1 MQIKAVLFDLD
12 GTLIDTIPD
21 LTYGLNQM
29 LKGLDKPPLTT
40 GQVSSMVGR
49 GVIDLMEN
57 VFRASR
63 LAVRSEAINKA
74 ISVYCDIMVRS
85 GSSHSTV
92 FPDVFE
98 SLARLRT
105 SGMKVA
111 IVTNKPRSMT
121 EAIVRE
127 KDLVWRVD
135 CVVAAGDA
143 ATVKPHPEMLWF
155 ACDKLGVPRNE
166 AVMVGDSSNDAL
178 AAQSAGMPVYLVTTG
193 YNGSEPVD
201 CWAKENGFNRVFG
214 NIRGVTDSI
223 LNRPQ
228 G

>member
-29 LKGLDKPPLTT
+29 LKGFDRPPLTT
-40 GQVSSMVGR
+40 KQVSSMVGR

-63 LAVRSEAINKA
+63 LVVCEEAIKQA

-85 GSSHSTV
+85 GSLHSTI
-92 FPDVFE
+92 FPDVFD
-98 SLARLRT
+98 SLSRLRK
-105 SGMKVA
+105 SGMKLA

-121 EAIVRE
+121 EAIVKE
-127 KDLVWRVD
+127 KNLDECVD
-135 CVVAAGDA
+135 CIVAAGDA
-143 ATVKPHPEMLWF
+143 ATVKPHPEMLWL
-155 ACDKLGVPRNE
+155 ACDRLSVSRKE

-178 AAQSAGMPVYLVTTG
+178 AAKSAGMPVYLVTTG
-193 YNGSEPVD
+193 YNGTESVAQ
-201 CWAKENGFNRVFG
+201 WAKENGFTRVFDA
-214 NIRGVTDSI
+214 IQDVTDDI

-228 G
+228 D

>member
-63 LAVRSEAINKA
+63 LAVRSVAINKA
-74 ISVYCDIMVRS
+74 ISVYCDILVRS

-98 SLARLRT
+98 SLA
-105 SGMKVA
+105 
-111 IVTNKPRSMT
+111 
-121 EAIVRE
+121 
-127 KDLVWRVD
+127 
-135 CVVAAGDA
+135 
-143 ATVKPHPEMLWF
+143 
-155 ACDKLGVPRNE
+155 
-166 AVMVGDSSNDAL
+166 
-178 AAQSAGMPVYLVTTG
+178 
-193 YNGSEPVD
+193 
-201 CWAKENGFNRVFG
+201 
-214 NIRGVTDSI
+214 
-223 LNRPQ
+223 
-228 G
+228 

>member
-127 KDLVWRVD
+127 KDLVGRVD

-201 CWAKENGFNRVFG
+201 WG
-214 NIRGVTDSI
+214 
-223 LNRPQ
+223 
-228 G
+228 

>member
-127 KDLVWRVD
+127 KDLVGRVD

-166 AVMVGDSSNDAL
+166 AVMVGDRMDTDVISGMECGMSTVLVLSGISTEATLDEYAYRPSAVLDGVGDIVTL
-178 AAQSAGMPVYLVTTG
+178 AEAQHA
-193 YNGSEPVD
+193 E
-201 CWAKENGFNRVFG
+201 
-214 NIRGVTDSI
+214 
-223 LNRPQ
+223 
-228 G
+228 

>member
-127 KDLVWRVD
+127 KDLVGRVD
-135 CVVAAGDA
+135 CVVAAGNALVCLRQTRRAPKRGRHGRRQFQRCLGRTKRRDA
-143 ATVKPHPEMLWF
+143 
-155 ACDKLGVPRNE
+155 GVP
-166 AVMVGDSSNDAL
+166 GD
-178 AAQSAGMPVYLVTTG
+178 
-193 YNGSEPVD
+193 
-201 CWAKENGFNRVFG
+201 NR
-214 NIRGVTDSI
+214 
-223 LNRPQ
+223 L
-228 G
+228 

>member
-92 FPDVFE
+92 NPDVFE

-111 IVTNKPRSMT
+111 IVTNKPRSLT

-127 KDLVWRVD
+127 KDLVGRVD

-155 ACDKLGVPRNE
+155 ACDKLGVTRNE
-166 AVMVGDSSNDAL
+166 ADKVGDSSNDAL
-178 AAQSAGMPVYLVTTG
+178 AAQSAGMP
-193 YNGSEPVD
+193 E
-201 CWAKENGFNRVFG
+201 
-214 NIRGVTDSI
+214 
-223 LNRPQ
+223 
-228 G
+228 

>member
-29 LKGLDKPPLTT
+29 LKELDKPPLTT
-40 GQVSSMVGR
+40 VQVSSMVGR

-63 LAVRSEAINKA
+63 LAVSSDAINKA

-98 SLARLRT
+98 SLARLRA

-111 IVTNKPRSMT
+111 IVTNKPRNMT

-127 KDLVWRVD
+127 KTLP
-135 CVVAAGDA
+135 DA
-143 ATVKPHPEMLWF
+143 STAWSQPAMQRPLSPIRKCSGLLAINSVLCEMRLLWSATVPM
-155 ACDKLGVPRNE
+155 
-166 AVMVGDSSNDAL
+166 
-178 AAQSAGMPVYLVTTG
+178 MPLLHKA
-193 YNGSEPVD
+193 PV
-201 CWAKENGFNRVFG
+201 CRCIW
-214 NIRGVTDSI
+214 
-223 LNRPQ
+223 
-228 G
+228 

>member
-1 MQIKAVLFDLD
+1 MY

-40 GQVSSMVGR
+40 VQVSSMVGR

-63 LAVRSEAINKA
+63 LAVSSDAIHKA

-98 SLARLRT
+98 SLARLRA

-111 IVTNKPRSMT
+111 IVTNKPRNMT
-121 EAIVRE
+121 
-127 KDLVWRVD
+127 
-135 CVVAAGDA
+135 VAAGDA

-155 ACDKLGVPRNE
+155 ACDKLGVVRNE
-166 AVMVGDSSNDAL
+166 AVMVGDSSNDAF

-201 CWAKENGFNRVFG
+201 CWAKENGFSRVFG
-214 NIRGVTDSI
+214 SIRDVTDSI
-223 LNRPQ
+223 LSQPQ

>member
-29 LKGLDKPPLTT
+29 LKGLEKPPLTT
-40 GQVSSMVGR
+40 VQVSSMVGR

-63 LAVRSEAINKA
+63 LAVSSDAIHKA

-98 SLARLRT
+98 SLARLRAR
-105 SGMKVA
+105 GMKVA
-111 IVTNKPRSMT
+111 IVTNKPRNMT

-127 KDLVWRVD
+127 KDLVGRVD

-143 ATVKPHPEMLWF
+143 VTVKPHPEMLWF

>member
-21 LTYGLNQM
+21 LTYGLKQI
-29 LKGLDKPPLTT
+29 LKGLDKPPHTT

-127 KDLVWRVD
+127 KDLVGRVD

-214 NIRGVTDSI
+214 NIRGVIDSI

>member
-127 KDLVWRVD
+127 KARRLRGCSRRCRDRKTPSGNALVCLRQTR
-135 CVVAAGDA
+135 CAPKRGRHGRRQFQRCLGRTKRRDA
-143 ATVKPHPEMLWF
+143 
-155 ACDKLGVPRNE
+155 GVP
-166 AVMVGDSSNDAL
+166 GD
-178 AAQSAGMPVYLVTTG
+178 
-193 YNGSEPVD
+193 
-201 CWAKENGFNRVFG
+201 NR
-214 NIRGVTDSI
+214 
-223 LNRPQ
+223 L
-228 G
+228 